1 MDNQIVNQLT
11 WKGSSIKEYLYYFV
25 YKKRFPPEKMGYAI
39 SSVKDS

>member
-25 YKKRFPPEKMGYAI
+25 YKKVCPRKKGGCY
-39 SSVKDS
+39 